1 MKKIINFWGKE
12 GAVSAYAFIL
22 MACMG
27 IVDTEEEI
35 ILRCIGFS
43 ASDSVSADIFKKYY
57 NVLFGKE
64 INLCCKNINLQ
75 IKGSLYD
82 RYNNSELLLL
92 GFSQNEISSDITKN
106 FCGRPNVGE
115 IFFSEN
121 DINPLFVNLPK
132 NENFTLINC
141 GSCCNDE
148 AVLIS
153 KESSVPIS
161 GTRFNVLSGP
171 SSAVNCYVSLP
182 FYNIYDKNDNVPE
195 KISVFNIPEIIEILK
210 KIETVKCSDMFSSK
224 SVNDGFPEKNKKNI
238 EFLEQ
243 KYKQVVSEN
252 YDFSCFNPTYSM
264 IRFTDY
270 ICSEKPTVSATFIN
284 MKTDGDKFLFP
295 DIVSTKI
302 SAEND
307 DRKTDVTSFINALSV
322 RELIFNQ
329 ESYNYGKIY
338 SFGSSVAEKYSLS
351 VFFGKDEIK
360 DILSFV
366 IMSALVSGIVRTCF
380 SDKYNIELIGMIEK
394 WAVKKTSLFNIS
406 LFGSNPEKLLK
417 SFGENPHNTVFS
429 KEIGGYIDEFIKSY
443 ICPVFRMF
451 SDIDAVSEQSCILN
465 GGFHDFAERMTDF
478 SSGKTDEF
486 CSLEQTEKDILSI
499 IESIYLIPQNQIS
512 QKVSEFIK
520 EYIDGFPDAENNRQD
535 GYKYFEEIISYT
547 MRKSKKLAG
556 GI

>member
-43 ASDSVSADIFKKYY
+43 ASDSISADIFKKYY

-115 IFFSEN
+115 VFFSEN
-121 DINPLFVNLPK
+121 DINSLFVNLPK

-171 SSAVNCYVSLP
+171 SAAINCYVSLP

-195 KISVFNIPEIIEILK
+195 KISVFNIPDIIEIL
-210 KIETVKCSDMFSSK
+210 
-224 SVNDGFPEKNKKNI
+224 
-238 EFLEQ
+238 
-243 KYKQVVSEN
+243 
-252 YDFSCFNPTYSM
+252 
-264 IRFTDY
+264 
-270 ICSEKPTVSATFIN
+270 A
-284 MKTDGDKFLFP
+284 
-295 DIVSTKI
+295 
-302 SAEND
+302 
-307 DRKTDVTSFINALSV
+307 
-322 RELIFNQ
+322 
-329 ESYNYGKIY
+329 
-338 SFGSSVAEKYSLS
+338 
-351 VFFGKDEIK
+351 
-360 DILSFV
+360 
-366 IMSALVSGIVRTCF
+366 
-380 SDKYNIELIGMIEK
+380 
-394 WAVKKTSLFNIS
+394 
-406 LFGSNPEKLLK
+406 
-417 SFGENPHNTVFS
+417 
-429 KEIGGYIDEFIKSY
+429 
-443 ICPVFRMF
+443 
-451 SDIDAVSEQSCILN
+451 
-465 GGFHDFAERMTDF
+465 
-478 SSGKTDEF
+478 
-486 CSLEQTEKDILSI
+486 
-499 IESIYLIPQNQIS
+499 
-512 QKVSEFIK
+512 
-520 EYIDGFPDAENNRQD
+520 
-535 GYKYFEEIISYT
+535 
-547 MRKSKKLAG
+547 
-556 GI
+556 